1 MQFPIQKQTEDKW
14 CWAAV
19 SASVDNYFSPADL
32 MQQCTVARDVLNAL
46 DCCTNPDSYNT
57 GASLELALQKVGR
70 FKQIFAGPAKFADV
84 CAQLNANLP
93 VGARIAWNQGGAHF
107 VVITGFTVSPSGQQV
122 LSIADPLFRNSTVYY
137 NDFVSAYQAKTNG
150 GGKWTHTYYVQ
161 P

>member
-19 SASVDNYFSPADL
+19 SASIDNYFVPSVN
-32 MQQCTVARDVLNAL
+32 MQQCGVAHRVLPAL
-46 DCCTNPDSYNT
+46 DCCVNPDVCNT
-57 GASLELALQKVGR
+57 GASLELALSKVGR
-70 FKQIFAGPAKFADV
+70 FKKMFLGPAKFADV
-84 CAQLNANLP
+84 CAQLNLNLP

-107 VVITGFTVSPSGQQV
+107 VVITGFATSTSGQQV
-122 LSIADPLFRNSTVYY
+122 LSIADPLFPNSTIYY

-150 GGKWTHTYYVQ
+150 GGKWTHTYYVH